1 MALPISSLAN
11 MEYMLYGGMSG
22 ANGACPSYAN
32 GYMANSNS
40 WAYPYNN
47 YGYPNAYTYQNPYT
61 YNQQAVQTRNQNVL
75 PQSTQTQVVSQNIP
89 ASKNDLDTLGKFY
102 EKANSMELTWDSLP
116 MSAAMIAF
124 TENAQNIKHFWNS
137 GKSISVTNK
146 VFDMKNPIVK
156 NLWTK
161 NPELMQNAYSQLH
174 AINRN
179 AQSKIGFLQKWF
191 QKPIDTKTRDYLA
204 DMMEKAIKSNDEKAI
219 LRATETLKASRGMDG
234 YIPTAWN
241 KVKNFFGGNAKNYT
255 PLERIN
261 NKKDIIDK
269 AVNAPKAIKPGF
281 GGLVKQGLKEGKMF
295 ALFGLLIDLPKIIS
309 SYQNGGITSAT
320 TQVAQT
326 GIRAVA
332 DGVGW
337 TLGRAAGGAI
347 GTKLG
352 ATIGTAFCPGV
363 GTAVGAALGFIGG
376 ALGSI
381 VASKITHAFMPTDE
395 ATKLEANNLKKTQE
409 GQVQLIQLALEK
421 AQSGEEVPQ
430 NVMFAAQ
437 NIASKMSA

>member
-11 MEYMLYGGMSG
+11 MEYMLYGGMAG
-22 ANGACPSYAN
+22 ANSACPSYAN
-32 GYMANSNS
+32 GYMANSNA
-40 WAYPYNN
+40 WAYPYGN
-47 YGYPNAYTYQNPYT
+47 YGNYTQQYPNM
-61 YNQQAVQTRNQNVL
+61 YNQAVMQPQNQNIFTKTNPV
-75 PQSTQTQVVSQNIP
+75 QNNVQKP
-89 ASKNDLDTLGKFY
+89 AITNNELDTLGKFY
-102 EKANSMELTWDSLP
+102 EKSNSMELTWDSLP

-137 GKSISVTNK
+137 RKAIGITNK
-146 VFDMKNPIVK
+146 VFDMKNPAVK
-156 NLWTK
+156 ALWTK
-161 NPELMQNAYSQLH
+161 NPELMQNAYGQLH

-179 AQSKIGFLQKWF
+179 AQTKRSFIQKWF
-191 QKPIDTKTRDYLA
+191 QEPIDDTTRKHLSGI
-204 DMMEKAIKSNDEKAI
+204 MEKAIKSNDEKLI
-219 LRATETLKASRGMDG
+219 LEATETLKASRGMDG

-241 KVKNFFGGNAKNYT
+241 KVKNFFGFKGQNYT
-255 PLERIN
+255 PLERIK
-261 NKKDIIDK
+261 NKQAEIDK

-295 ALFGLLIDLPKIIS
+295 AAFGLLIDLPKIIS
-309 SYQNGGITSAT
+309 AYQNGGATSAT

-326 GIRAVA
+326 GIRAIA
-332 DGVGW
+332 DGIGW

-352 ATIGTAFCPGV
+352 ATIGTAICPGI
-363 GTAVGAALGFIGG
+363 GTAVGAALGFVGG

-395 ATKLEANNLKKTQE
+395 ATKLEANNLKKTPE

-437 NIASKMSA
+437 NVASKMSA